1 MQTFTENPSAYLP
14 IDRRRALAQG
24 IELPERQGG
33 ALLFADISG
42 FTPLTDAFARAYGPR
57 RGIDEFI
64 QILNQV
70 YNSLIAQIHRYR
82 GSVIGFSGDAIT
94 CWFGQGAQS
103 RAEVAAQAV
112 AAGLAVQE
120 AMHSFAH
127 LQVGETCYP
136 LALKVVIGGG
146 EVRRFVVGNPA
157 IQLFDVLT
165 GAVVS
170 RVEAMG
176 QQASQGDVLLDGE
189 MADLL
194 TGQVAGSWRG
204 AEGARILAVS
214 GLDTGPLPT
223 PPAQEEPPDLPIEIA
238 RQWLLPSLYERI
250 QGEQSRFL
258 AELRP
263 AVALFLNFSGIDYE
277 TDPDAGPKLNAFV
290 RQVQSVI
297 HRYEG
302 ALIQLTTGDKGNYL
316 YAAFGAPISH
326 GDDTRRAVAAALELR
341 RSADQDPAIS
351 QIRIGISQGRMRTG
365 AYGSHA
371 RRTYGVLGDEV
382 NLAARLMSQ
391 AEAGQILV
399 SPRVAEQIAGQYRL
413 RPLGERL
420 IKGKP
425 QPIPL
430 FAVEGAQQ
438 DLSQQIA
445 ALFAQPLVGRGAEQG
460 HFAQSLA
467 QAQAGQGQIVRLVGE
482 AGVGKSHLAA
492 ACLGQAVEEG
502 AQVAAGGAQSI
513 EQGVAYGVAR
523 QIACQLLGLQIDS
536 PPEDQALAVTGL
548 IRGMNPDWDLRL
560 PLLGDLLG
568 LPIPDTE
575 TTAAFSPQLR
585 QEALIAL
592 VVEIVRA
599 RAAQRPLLLLFED
612 IHWIDEASR
621 LLLLSL
627 ARTIGDVP
635 ILLLLIHRPF
645 GPSDESF
652 AQQLAGLP
660 NQAVIELNELDE
672 AGIAGLVAQRLGGEV
687 SPLALALI
695 QAQAQ
700 GNPFFTEELVDA
712 LVEAGDLRPQS
723 PTWDLSP
730 HMLRNLREAG
740 ALVEEADGSPRLRPG
755 ISLAGVSL
763 GLPDSIHG
771 LVLSRLDRLPEPV
784 KLTLKVASVI
794 GRVFDADLLIRVY
807 PGQLDEDLLFS
818 QLETLSRR
826 EFARLERPQPHL
838 AYIFKHNITQEV
850 VYRTLLESQQQSLH
864 QSVAQQLEALEPS
877 AVERLAFHYR
887 HGDLG
892 LPTVRQKAAHYLAA
906 AGQKAQ
912 REYANETALGH
923 LERALKLEA
932 RWEWMAARID
942 VLHILG
948 RREEEAAAL
957 ADLAKLADAPGSAVQ
972 LRWGSYYEAIS
983 DYGAATQAV
992 TQALDHARGAGDA
1005 SGEVRMLAR
1014 LGMLAMRQGEYSQAQ
1029 THFDQALSHL
1039 AAGVTDE
1046 VAEAEVRYGLG
1057 TLYRELSQYAQ
1068 ARAAF
1073 MALLSLSRRINDR
1086 QREAQTLSALAGIFF
1101 LHERDYEEAAAYVA
1115 QALTIRRAI
1124 GDRNGQGASLLNLAQ
1139 VLNRMGDYSRAE
1151 DLLQQALITQQEL
1164 GNLWWQAIV
1173 WNELG
1178 VIYLLLGEY
1187 DQAEQ
1192 ATQQAIAHSRA
1203 IGADSVLASALGNLG
1218 QILRESGAYG
1228 RAKEALLAA
1237 YELAQAQGEHY
1248 LRANHLSELAALYL
1262 QEEAWSNAVEAAS
1275 AALAILEETGITS
1288 AARSADLT
1296 VLGLAHLALG
1306 QPALAYD
1313 FGRQAWDLLQAGDG
1327 EGADFPHRDYHRC
1340 ARIFGAMG
1348 HAEEAEQA
1356 LAQARRL
1363 LAAQAERI
1371 SDPQR
1376 RQAFLTQV
1384 PFNRAIGATLR
1395 PPSPSARSS

>member
-1 MQTFTENPSAYLP
+1 MQTLTENPSAYLP

-24 IELPERQGG
+24 EDLPERQAGV
-33 ALLFADISG
+33 LLFADISG

-57 RGIDEFI
+57 RGIDEFT

-70 YNSLIAQIHRYR
+70 YNNLIAQIHRYC

-94 CWFGQGAQS
+94 CWFGQGEQS
-103 RAEVAAQAV
+103 RVEVTTRGV
-112 AAGLAVQE
+112 AAGLAMQQ
-120 AMHSFAH
+120 AMHAFTR
-127 LQVGETCYP
+127 LQVGDGLYP
-136 LALKVVIGGG
+136 LAIKVVIGGG
-146 EVRRFVVGNPA
+146 EVRRFVVGSPK

-165 GAVVS
+165 GDVLS
-170 RVEAMG
+170 RVEAMER
-176 QQASQGDVLLDGE
+176 QASQGDVLLDE
-189 MADLL
+189 ELAHLL
-194 TGQVAGSWRG
+194 GSQVEGTWRQPTGG
-204 AEGARILAVS
+204 RILAVT
-214 GLDTGPLPT
+214 GLDATLPQS
-223 PPAQEEPPDLPIEIA
+223 PPVTAEPPDLPMEIA

-277 TDPDAGPKLNAFV
+277 ADPDAGQKLNAFV
-290 RQVQSVI
+290 QQVQWVI

-316 YAAFGAPISH
+316 YAAFGAPIAH
-326 GDDTRRAVAAALELR
+326 GDDTRRAVAAALDLR
-341 RSADQDPAIS
+341 SSAAQHPAIQ

-382 NLAARLMSQ
+382 NLAARLMIQ

-399 SPRVAEQIAGQYRL
+399 SPRVAEQITGQYRL
-413 RPLGERL
+413 RPLGERP

-445 ALFAQPLVGRGAEQG
+445 ALFAQPLVGRDGELAQ
-460 HFAQSLA
+460 FTQSLRLA
-467 QAQAGQGQIVRLVGE
+467 QGGTGQIVRVVGE

-492 ACLGQAVEEG
+492 ACLERALAQEV
-502 AQVAAGGAQSI
+502 QVAVGGAQSI

-523 QIACQLLGLQIDS
+523 QIACQLLGLNTERSAGEQV
-536 PPEDQALAVTGL
+536 LAVTGL
-548 IRGMNPDWDLRL
+548 IQGMNPDWSLRL

-575 TTAAFSPQLR
+575 TTAAFPPQLR

-599 RAAQRPLLLLFED
+599 RAGQRPLLLLFED

-627 ARTIGDVP
+627 ARVISDVP
-635 ILLLLIHRPF
+635 ILLLLIHRPL

-652 AQQLAGLP
+652 ADQLESLP
-660 NQAVIELNELDE
+660 DQTQLHLTELDE
-672 AGIAGLVAQRLGGEV
+672 AGIAGLVAQRLGGTV

-695 QAQAQ
+695 QAQGQ

-712 LVEAGDLRPQS
+712 LVEAGDLLPQS
-723 PTWDLSP
+723 PIWGLSP
-730 HMLRNLREAG
+730 RMVASLREAG
-740 ALVEEADGSPRLRPG
+740 ALMEEEAQPPRLRPG
-755 ISLAGVSL
+755 ISLAGISL

-794 GRVFDADLLIRVY
+794 GRVFDAALLIRVY
-807 PGQLDEDLLFS
+807 PGQMDEDLLFS
-818 QLETLSRR
+818 QLETLSHR

-850 VYRTLLESQQQSLH
+850 VYRTLLESQQQTLH
-864 QSVAQQLEALEPS
+864 QSVAQELEMLDPA

-887 HGDLG
+887 HGDLSQSG
-892 LPTVRQKAAHYLAA
+892 VRQKAAHYLAA
-906 AGQKAQ
+906 AGEKAQ

-923 LERALKLEA
+923 LERALKLEP
-932 RWEWMAARID
+932 RWAWMAARID

-957 ADLAKLADAPGSAVQ
+957 ADLAGMAHAPAYAVQ

-983 DYGAATQAV
+983 DYGAATQAIS
-992 TQALDHARGAGDA
+992 QALAHAHQTGDA
-1005 SGEVRMLAR
+1005 SGMVRMLAR
-1014 LGMLAMRQGEYSQAQ
+1014 LGMLAMRQGEYGQAQ
-1029 THFDQALSHL
+1029 ERFDQALALFST
-1039 AAGVTDE
+1039 GVTDA

-1057 TLYRELSQYAQ
+1057 TLHRELSQYAE

-1073 MALLSLSRRINDR
+1073 MAVLTLSRHINDR

-1101 LHERDYEEAAAYVA
+1101 LHERDYEEAAAYVSE
-1115 QALTIRRAI
+1115 ALAIRRAI

-1151 DLLQQALITQQEL
+1151 DLLRQALTTQQEL
-1164 GNLWWQAIV
+1164 GNLWWQAII

-1187 DQAEQ
+1187 AQAEE
-1192 ATQQAIAHSRA
+1192 ATAQAISHSRA

-1218 QILRESGAYG
+1218 QILRESGQYS
-1228 RAKEALLAA
+1228 RAKAALLEA

-1248 LRANHLSELAALYL
+1248 LRANHLSELAALYVE
-1262 QEEAWSNAVEAAS
+1262 EEAWQNGVEAAS

-1306 QPALAYD
+1306 QPTLAYE
-1313 FGRQAWDLLQAGDG
+1313 FGRQAYDLLEAGNG

-1340 ARIFGAMG
+1340 ARIFRATG
-1348 HAEEAEQA
+1348 HPQLADHA

-1363 LAAQAERI
+1363 LAAQTERI
-1371 SDPQR
+1371 SSPQR

-1384 PFNRAIGATLR
+1384 PFNRAIGEEG
-1395 PPSPSARSS
+1395 